1 MDFIIKLA
9 LWVPPLLFAVIAHEY
24 AHGRVAERL
33 GDPTARLMGRLT
45 FNPLPHIDIVGSII
59 FPALL
64 FLTSGGSM
72 VFGWAKPV
80 PVNPYNLR
88 HPQKDMVWISL
99 AGPGAN
105 LAAALVCGLL
115 LRLMGAAGL
124 EPQGLWFPVYALLL
138 YGLLLNAM
146 LAVFNLIPIPPL
158 DGSKVLAGFL
168 PYRLYAG
175 YMKLERYGMFIILG
189 LLLLGQVMGIR
200 ILGAIIMPAL
210 NLLVRLFA
218 GIDMGRF

>member
-1 MDFIIKLA
+1 MEFILKLA
-9 LWVPPLLFAVIAHEY
+9 LWVPPLLFAVVAHEY
-24 AHGRVAERL
+24 SHGRAAERL

-45 FNPLPHIDIVGSII
+45 LNPLPHIDIVGSIV
-59 FPALL
+59 FPVML
-64 FLTSGGSM
+64 FVVSGGGM

-105 LAAALVCGLL
+105 LGVALACGLM

-124 EPQGLWFPVYALLL
+124 GPQGLWFPVYALLL
-138 YGLLLNAM
+138 YSLLLNSM
-146 LAVFNLIPIPPL
+146 LAVFNMIPIPPL

-168 PYRLYAG
+168 PYRLYVG
-175 YMKLERYGMFIILG
+175 YMKMERYGMFIILG
-189 LLLLGQVMGIR
+189 LLILGQMMGIH
-200 ILGAIIMPAL
+200 ILGTIIMPAL
-210 NLLVRLFA
+210 SLLVRLFA
-218 GIDMGRF
+218 GIDLGSF